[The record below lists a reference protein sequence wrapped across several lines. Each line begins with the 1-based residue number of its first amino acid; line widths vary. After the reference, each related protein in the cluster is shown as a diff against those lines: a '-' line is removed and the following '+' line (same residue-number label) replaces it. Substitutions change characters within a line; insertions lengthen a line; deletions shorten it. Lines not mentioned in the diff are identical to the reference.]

1 VLRAVGLA
9 PRQVFTMICLEYLL
23 VAVVGLIV
31 GTIAGLRISST
42 MLDFLNV
49 TETGARLMPPFA
61 LSTRWDTVAIA
72 FLATAAAFMVGIIA
86 LAGYFLR
93 LPVSRVL
100 RLTR

>member
-9 PRQVFTMICLEYLL
+9 PKQVFIMICLEYLL
-23 VAVVGLIV
+23 VAVIGLGI
-31 GTIAGLRISST
+31 GTIAGLRISMT

-49 TETGARLMPPFA
+49 TETGARLLPPFA
-61 LSTRWDTVAIA
+61 LATRWDTVAIA
-72 FLATAAAFMVGIIA
+72 FLATAVAFMVGIVA